1 MLNFELDGDLGPG
14 ASTSESRSSSRCPGL
29 RGKLNIKNAGHAVR
43 RPTAAYPS
51 RCRGKSETHISHCH
65 LRVGPQRCQGCLR
78 KGEEKVVPRTSRR
91 QDSPTIAKSTFY
103 PLITKNIGRW
113 SWRCWNAQEKIYFSI
128 FYIVFILD
136 SVFESGIKIIF
147 TCRRQTLCYIPTTR
161 DSTALN
167 FTLFSNQSCF
177 LLFPCFQEVLQ
188 HKIDTQVSLFVVGVL
203 ECISADILKVRHRL
217 LLSNFHIKRI

>member
-103 PLITKNIGRW
+103 PLITKNIRTLESATLECTGKSLFLYLLYCFYFRF
-113 SWRCWNAQEKIYFSI
+113 SFRVWNKNRFHLSSTNTLLHSNDARFN
-128 FYIVFILD
+128 
-136 SVFESGIKIIF
+136 GIK
-147 TCRRQTLCYIPTTR
+147 
-161 DSTALN
+161 
-167 FTLFSNQSCF
+167 
-177 LLFPCFQEVLQ
+177 
-188 HKIDTQVSLFVVGVL
+188 
-203 ECISADILKVRHRL
+203 
-217 LLSNFHIKRI
+217 FHTFF